1 MVAIESFLHKKY
13 KDKILQGFTVAEKLE
28 IWNIKWD
35 EGSNP
40 IQTIYVTM
48 YGLEYEKNRILWWKI
63 SQRKSQNCS

>member
-48 YGLEYEKNRILWWKI
+48 YGLEYEKK
-63 SQRKSQNCS
+63 